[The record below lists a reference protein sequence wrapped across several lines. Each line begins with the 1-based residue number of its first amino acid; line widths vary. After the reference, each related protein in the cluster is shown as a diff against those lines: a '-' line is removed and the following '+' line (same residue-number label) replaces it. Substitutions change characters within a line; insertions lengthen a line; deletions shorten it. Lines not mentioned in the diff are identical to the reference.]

1 MITMN
6 TPMDENGNIPRHHI
20 DYLLSI
26 IDEIVTVDLGEYIE
40 SKKNQVVSNKK
51 RKKIKKK
58 SGKLVVTSLER
69 VYSEV
74 KELDERLDYIMSTD
88 RL

>member
-1 MITMN
+1 MN

>member
-1 MITMN
+1 
-6 TPMDENGNIPRHHI
+6 MDENGNIPRHHI